1 MSFKIKGIDKFYI
14 KSEDNNTLMEV
25 NEISDCELSTSPDF
39 KPKFFYE
46 GTLVLDTIRDSGLF
60 NDILNSN
67 NNNYCVK
74 FNIPILVQTRYHK
87 KSRINKKW
95 IKRYGFKRDFIQYII
110 PECILSKQDERDE
123 VDYLA
128 SNRLITQ
135 DICQDICRV
144 NFETTEIQA
153 ILPTYISNNNK
164 LIWFLEKENNL

>member
-14 KSEDNNTLMEV
+14 KSEDNNTLMEDDNTLMEV
-25 NEISDCELSTSPDF
+25 NEISDCELSISPDF

-95 IKRYGFKRDFIQYII
+95 IKRYGFT
-110 PECILSKQDERDE
+110 L
-123 VDYLA
+123 
-128 SNRLITQ
+128 
-135 DICQDICRV
+135 
-144 NFETTEIQA
+144 
-153 ILPTYISNNNK
+153 
-164 LIWFLEKENNL
+164 

>member
-14 KSEDNNTLMEV
+14 KSEDDNTLMKV
-25 NEISDCELSTSPDF
+25 NEISDCELSTEAYSPNYKIKNF
-39 KPKFFYE
+39 LS
-46 GTLVLDTIRDSGLF
+46 GTLKMD
-60 NDILNSN
+60 NSSIDFIN
-67 NNNYCVK
+67 NLTSPNNFYVE
-74 FNIPILVQTRYHK
+74 FNIPILVQAKYHK

-95 IKRYGFKRDFIQYII
+95 IKRYGFKRDFIQCII
-110 PECILSKQDERDE
+110 PECILSKQDEQDE
-123 VDYLA
+123 VDYLS

-164 LIWFLEKENNL
+164 LIWF